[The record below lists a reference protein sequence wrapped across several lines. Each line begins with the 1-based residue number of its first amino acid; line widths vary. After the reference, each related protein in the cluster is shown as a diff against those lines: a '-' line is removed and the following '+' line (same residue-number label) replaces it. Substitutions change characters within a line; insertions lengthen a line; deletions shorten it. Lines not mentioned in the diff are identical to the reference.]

1 MLVKYGA
8 ERLRIVHPNNKGG
21 ASSAQANTSPGRS
34 SLPTPSGPMTTKELV
49 PQGGGSSDAETA
61 NGSAANVGDDA
72 TAGATP
78 EPTPTG
84 RRKLGKSRNAC
95 FTCKGRK
102 VKCPRERPVCS
113 ECTAQGLVC
122 EFATHVPRK
131 KKPKKVV
138 QDETAEDAEGDDVE
152 DEADQDD
159 AEPHIPSQEHS
170 SYPQMS
176 DSNIPA
182 LAVGAPA
189 QDHHTSHGDYFHP
202 NSGSALT
209 QDEAPSLAHHNITA
223 DPGHTYKTI
232 SEQVQQLEHHT
243 VPAETNAVPS
253 THNSW
258 GVGGSASRSR
268 RNLPSEPVRSVPQ
281 DVPPA
286 TNQPSSDWNT
296 SANNGGPATT
306 MASVSP
312 HMIHPTMHQRHQPE
326 TRHQPPDSAPG
337 PDGLQGMEQS
347 MSWAQA
353 AIQYQ
358 HQPPTSSAATMTQ
371 GRVSP
376 FQAAEPPRAKSKQ
389 GRRAQS
395 RTSVG
400 DQTAA
405 GSYQSPYTRT
415 QTRANNSGNH
425 SSDRG
430 GIPKHNDYGRSG
442 ATNTAA
448 SKSSQKSGYE
458 PYTQSQAASNL
469 SRIADSPSRV
479 AKIAMSMSSQ
489 ASSTMAP
496 SYQTSSSNQRSG
508 SQRTNDPPHSSTST
522 YQNQNTYSQPS
533 GTKSDST
540 SRQSY
545 NTRGSSQATR
555 SENNSFSH
563 QQQSYSQYSGSTQ
576 PQQHQSQTSNQSNSH
591 HQSWY
596 AYNNPGTSSFTSAN
610 QSSGYSWKAPDES
623 W

>member
-21 ASSAQANTSPGRS
+21 TSSAQANTSPGRS

-49 PQGGGSSDAETA
+49 PQGGGSSDADTT
-61 NGSAANVGDDA
+61 NGSAAKVGDDGTAA
-72 TAGATP
+72 TTP
-78 EPTPTG
+78 GPTPTG

-122 EFATHVPRK
+122 QFAPHIPRK
-131 KKPKKVV
+131 KKPKKTV
-138 QDETAEDAEGDDVE
+138 QDELAEDGE

-170 SYPQMS
+170 SYPRMP
-176 DSNIPA
+176 DSNIPT

-189 QDHHTSHGDYFHP
+189 QDHHTSHADYFHP

-232 SEQVQQLEHHT
+232 SEQIRHLEHHT
-243 VPAETNAVPS
+243 VPAETNAVPP
-253 THNSW
+253 TQNNW

-268 RNLPSEPVRSVPQ
+268 QNLPSEPARSVAQ

-286 TNQPSSDWNT
+286 TKQPSSDWNT
-296 SANNGGPATT
+296 SANNGRPATT

-312 HMIHPTMHQRHQPE
+312 HMTHPTMHQRHQPE
-326 TRHQPPDSAPG
+326 NRHQPPDSAPG
-337 PDGLQGMEQS
+337 PDGLQAMQQAS
-347 MSWAQA
+347 SWAQA

-358 HQPPTSSAATMTQ
+358 HQPPTSSAATIT
-371 GRVSP
+371 RARASP
-376 FQAAEPPRAKSKQ
+376 FQAADAPRAKSRQ
-389 GRRAQS
+389 GQRAQS

-400 DQTAA
+400 DQTVA
-405 GSYQSPYTRT
+405 GGYQSPYNRT

-430 GIPKHNDYGRSG
+430 GIPKHNDYGRSRT
-442 ATNTAA
+442 TNTAA
-448 SKSSQKSGYE
+448 SKSSQKPGYE
-458 PYTQSQAASNL
+458 PDAQSQAASNL
-469 SRIADSPSRV
+469 SQIVDPPSRV

-489 ASSTMAP
+489 TSSTVAP
-496 SYQTSSSNQRSG
+496 SYQTSSSNQWSG
-508 SQRTNDPPHSSTST
+508 SQHKNKPSHSSTST

-533 GTKSDST
+533 GTKSDSA

-545 NTRGSSQATR
+545 NTRGSMQPTR
-555 SENNSFSH
+555 PENNPFSH
-563 QQQSYSQYSGSTQ
+563 QQQSYSQYPAPAQ
-576 PQQHQSQTSNQSNSH
+576 PQQQQSQTGNQSNSQ

-596 AYNNPGTSSFTSAN
+596 AFNNPGTSSFTAAN